1 MAARKSSRLKLWWRR
16 LKRRWA
22 KAKANKT
29 PKKIRTMDLILVII
43 AVALVAFTLEM
54 IKIFRETGMI
64 PDTLCTCVFAA
75 LGGECGA
82 MAWIKT
88 SKERR
93 RERKWELED
102 RDQTPQ
108 STEPSETGG
117 SSSDEGGEHHEV

>member
-1 MAARKSSRLKLWWRR
+1 MA
-16 LKRRWA
+16 KRR
-22 KAKANKT
+22 
-29 PKKIRTMDLILVII
+29 KKLRTMDVILVVV

-54 IKIFRETGMI
+54 IAIFRETGTI

-93 RERKWELED
+93 QERKYEIED
-102 RDQTPQ
+102 RNHTQ
-108 STEPSETGG
+108 SNEE
-117 SSSDEGGEHHEV
+117 